1 MKKDKDIKRDDIDFQ
16 YASSVVATK
25 SFDNFGVAII
35 GTCLQDCNEVS
46 SFTRRVKIPVPCP
59 EIIKITT
66 SVWVVLISSI
76 KQFPT
81 NWIASHLEVFIN
93 LDYFLI

>member
-35 GTCLQDCNEVS
+35 GTCLQDCNKVS
-46 SFTRRVKIPVPCP
+46 SFTRRVKIPVPRP
-59 EIIKITT
+59 EIIKDYNLGMGGIDLLHQTV
-66 SVWVVLISSI
+66 SYKLDCKSSGG
-76 KQFPT
+76 
-81 NWIASHLEVFIN
+81 L
-93 LDYFLI
+93 Y